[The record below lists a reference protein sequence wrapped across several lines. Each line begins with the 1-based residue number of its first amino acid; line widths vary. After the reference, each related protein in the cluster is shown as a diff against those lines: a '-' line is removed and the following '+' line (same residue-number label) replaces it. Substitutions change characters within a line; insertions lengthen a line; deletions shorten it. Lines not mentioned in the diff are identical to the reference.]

1 MYSFQILKFSIK
13 SICDFKV
20 IKNNIFNLIQTL
32 RFERGNCMSKKIII
46 GNIFDAGGEF
56 QDGFQESIKNLG
68 GFSREPIE
76 KFYSDYFI
84 KLKLYPYK
92 VSVAKIRINS
102 EGREFDA
109 DIFAKVFPYGAIIM
123 FAEISVDSDSF
134 EELFN
139 IFWMK
144 DICIDS
150 KTCDLRNYL
159 KSKFDY
165 ILDKL
170 SGNIKIDYKSPEFLD
185 EYRIIVD
192 DDEMQNENIM
202 SLLMN
207 DIKKCKNKNLE
218 NTIFSPDL
226 GFLDGEK
233 VVVTPKNAYIR
244 YNKSEIDVILSL
256 VELGYTQIYELK
268 VYDYL
273 LDNFIET
280 LYNEVDNYKFKN
292 SMIAPSIFSKRYT
305 RLIKNAVALLE
316 LRVDIVD
323 LIRDISNALKVT
335 EDVYYSYVYSKI
347 IEKVEFNKWYEN
359 IKIKLEEIEKFNAL
373 LREEGDVV
381 RAAKLEFWII
391 LLFVIEIVLAFDFL
405 NPFTY
410 PAVQQL
416 MEQIKGLF

>member
-1 MYSFQILKFSIK
+1 
-13 SICDFKV
+13 
-20 IKNNIFNLIQTL
+20 
-32 RFERGNCMSKKIII
+32 MSKKIII
-46 GNIFDAGGEF
+46 GNIFDGGGEF
-56 QDGFQESIKNLG
+56 EQGFQESIKNLG

-76 KFYSDYFI
+76 KFYSEYFI

-92 VSVAKIRINS
+92 VSIENIKIKFENKEFEANIYAKI
-102 EGREFDA
+102 
-109 DIFAKVFPYGAIIM
+109 FPYGAIIIS
-123 FAEISVDSDSF
+123 AEIDVELNSF

-144 DICIDS
+144 DICLES
-150 KTCDLRNYL
+150 NTCELREYF
-159 KSKFDY
+159 KCKFDY
-165 ILDKL
+165 ILEKL
-170 SGNIKIDYKSPEFLD
+170 KNDIKIDYKSPEFID

-192 DDEMQNENIM
+192 DNDMDNEDVM

-207 DIKKCKNKNLE
+207 DIKKCTNKDLE
-218 NTIFSPDL
+218 NAIFFPDL
-226 GFLDGEK
+226 GYLEGEK

-244 YNKSEIDVILSL
+244 YNKSEVDVILSL
-256 VELGYTQIYELK
+256 VELGYTQVYELK

-280 LYNEVDNYKFKN
+280 LYNEVENYKFKN
-292 SMIAPSIFSKRYT
+292 SLIAPSIFSKKYT
-305 RLIKNAVALLE
+305 RLIKNAVSLLE

-335 EDVYYSYVYSKI
+335 EDVYYSYFYSKV
-347 IEKVEFNKWYEN
+347 IEKVKFNQWYEN
-359 IKIKLEEIEKFNAL
+359 INIKLEEIEKFNAL

-381 RAAKLEFWII
+381 RSAKLEFWII

-410 PAVQQL
+410 TVVQQFL
-416 MEQIKGLF
+416 ENIKNLF